1 MTRMAILRFLAWPR
15 VCAGALVVLAA
26 SLFADPGE
34 LSPDLHPNEPP
45 IEDTLATLQAEYA
58 ALVGELDAIETEL
71 LHPASSR
78 VVVYLSMDVKEP
90 LDIQSMDLEI
100 DGRVAAHLLY
110 TTHEANA
117 LFMGG
122 AQQAYLG
129 NLEPG
134 VHRLRATLRSLGK
147 RGKTVTQAAEFEFEK
162 TFAATVLECAISGAG
177 GNAKPTLVARVVR

>member
-1 MTRMAILRFLAWPR
+1 MMRMAILSFLAWPR
-15 VCAGALVVLAA
+15 VCAGVILILATL
-26 SLFADPGE
+26 LFADPVE
-34 LSPDLHPNEPP
+34 PSVDPQPNEPP
-45 IEDTLATLQAEYA
+45 IEDALATLQAEYA

-100 DGRVAAHLLY
+100 DGRAAAHLLY
-110 TTHEANA
+110 TAHEANA

-122 AQQAYLG
+122 VQQAYLG

-147 RGKTVTQAAEFEFEK
+147 RGKTVTREAELEFEK
-162 TFAATVLECAISGAG
+162 VFASMVLECAISGAG
-177 GNAKPTLVARVVR
+177 GNAKPTLVVRVVR